1 MKIRRQ
7 EFKKCWLLKHLCEY
21 ILFISSGYQFYFL
34 HSYFLISIKI
44 CLAKM
49 SDFENYLK
57 SFCPCSISSTEQLI
71 LNCLFILLKCNLY
84 PVYEV
89 FLFLFWWD
97 LRIFLFYI
105 WFSGRLK
112 YFSTIIE
119 REVKTVL
126 NRKSVTSVAC
136 SIFFPQSEYLKSF
149 PNWDNCSMSYPS
161 VEEGGW

>member
-84 PVYEV
+84 PVYEM
-89 FLFLFWWD
+89 FLFWWD
-97 LRIFLFYI
+97 LRIQYLSVLYLVFRPLKVFQHYYRERSKNCFEQKVSHFSSLFN
-105 WFSGRLK
+105 F
-112 YFSTIIE
+112 FSTIW
-119 REVKTVL
+119 VL
-126 NRKSVTSVAC
+126 KKL
-136 SIFFPQSEYLKSF
+136 PKL
-149 PNWDNCSMSYPS
+149 
-161 VEEGGW
+161 G